1 MMYVAVDNRKNI
13 IAIHPDI
20 NVVREFVSS
29 QDESLKIMKG
39 KSKKIPESILSD
51 KYLVKYD
58 SGYIPMEY
66 SSVAGNLDSGVIYE
80 LSSAID
86 VIANIAF
93 NSENISNKDYKCL
106 MRTINILAK
115 EIEDITSDTIP
126 VNLMKEIHDMDES
139 FKNNIF
145 KE

>member
-1 MMYVAVDNRKNI
+1 MSMYVAVDNRKNI

-20 NVVREFVSS
+20 NVVREFVCS
-29 QDESLKIMKG
+29 QDEPLRIMKG

-51 KYLVKYD
+51 KYLIKYD

-66 SSVAGNLDSGVIYE
+66 SSVVGNLDSGIIYD

-93 NSENISNKDYKCL
+93 NSDISNKDYKCL

-115 EIEDITSDTIP
+115 EIEDIASDTVP
-126 VNLMKEIHDMDES
+126 VRLLEEIHDMDES
-139 FKNNIF
+139 FKNNI